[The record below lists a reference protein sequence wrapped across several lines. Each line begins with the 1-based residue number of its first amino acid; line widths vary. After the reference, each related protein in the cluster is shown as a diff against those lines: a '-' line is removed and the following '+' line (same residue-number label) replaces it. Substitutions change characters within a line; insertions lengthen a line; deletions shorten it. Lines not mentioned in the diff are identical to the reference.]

1 MVILL
6 ATAFVGATI
15 VIHATA
21 TWDALGAVIVS
32 HVGLGA
38 NDGLDAL
45 LLALFVELDNA
56 IHVAV
61 VGNAKSRLTI
71 FNCFFYESI
80 EARCTVEHGVLGVD
94 V

>member
-1 MVILL
+1 MM
-6 ATAFVGATI
+6 
-15 VIHATA
+15 
-21 TWDALGAVIVS
+21 
-32 HVGLGA
+32 
-38 NDGLDAL
+38 AL

-61 VGNAKSRLTI
+61 VGNAESRLAI

-94 V
+94 M